1 MGGGSVAEK
10 KISAPNIKGFTL
22 AEVAEPRQHIRH
34 WSKAFTLAEVLITL
48 GIIGIVA
55 AMTIPTLISSYNKK
69 IVETNLVKF
78 YSSINNAIALSE
90 IDNGGVTTWEAYPET
105 AEGKKNWFEKYIASY
120 LKIADY
126 EFSGDNNIIIKFN
139 TGGALYIPGTSM
151 DWQYYPR
158 FSGTLGGQAGK
169 DLFYFNY
176 APNGDSSSPDQEINT
191 VYLKGKAVTPYKYSW
206 DGELDTLLKNCAGT
220 GSVSWVGAGAYC
232 TALIE
237 YNSWKIPDNYP
248 IKF

>member
-1 MGGGSVAEK
+1 MNYKSG
-10 KISAPNIKGFTL
+10 
-22 AEVAEPRQHIRH
+22 
-34 WSKAFTLAEVLITL
+34 FTLAEVLITL
-48 GIIGIVA
+48 GIIGVVA

-90 IDNGGVTTWEAYPET
+90 IDNGGVTTWQSYTET
-105 AEGKKNWFEKYIASY
+105 AEGKKSWFENYIASY
-120 LKIADY
+120 LKISDY
-126 EFSGDNNIIIKFN
+126 ESSGENNLIIKFN

-158 FSGTLGGQAGK
+158 FSGTLGGQVGK
-169 DLFYFNY
+169 DVFYFNF
-176 APNGDSSSPDQEINT
+176 APNGNDSSPDQVINT
-191 VYLKGKAVTPYKYSW
+191 AYLKGKAVVPYKYGW
-206 DGELDTLLKNCAGT
+206 DGKYDTLLNNCAGS
-220 GSVSWVGAGAYC
+220 GGVSWVGTGAYC